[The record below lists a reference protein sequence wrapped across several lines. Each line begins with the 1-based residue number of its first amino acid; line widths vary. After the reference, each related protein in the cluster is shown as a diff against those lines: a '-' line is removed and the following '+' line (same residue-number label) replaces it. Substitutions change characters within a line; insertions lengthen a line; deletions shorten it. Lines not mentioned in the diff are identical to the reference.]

1 MPPFIVTMLAQG
13 LGILGNAVLAK
24 GKDVIEE
31 KLGIDLEKAT
41 QTPEGLQKLKQLE
54 IDHEEFLLSNAL
66 ENRKIDLQDKALDIG
81 NTTNAR
87 DANAKIQES
96 ANASTLAKNAPYIM
110 DFFIVGGTML
120 LAYFIFFIGI
130 PPQNKDIAFAA
141 FGSLLTLCGTIVNFH
156 RGSSSSSKDKDALLT
171 AMHQQG
177 ATK

>member
-54 IDHEEFLLSNAL
+54 VDHEEFLLSNAL

-87 DANAKIQES
+87 DMNTRVQES
-96 ANASTLAKNAPYIM
+96 QYASFMSKNIAPILALVVV
-110 DFFIVGGTML
+110 VGGGAML
-120 LAYFIFFIGI
+120 WTS
-130 PPQNKDIAFAA
+130 QNADVRTAA
-141 FGSLLTLCGTIVNFH
+141 VGLITLVLGFYFGSTN
-156 RGSSSSSKDKDALLT
+156 SSQRKDATIANLT
-171 AMHQQG
+171 G
-177 ATK
+177 ASK

>member
-1 MPPFIVTMLAQG
+1 MPLLVAALLEKG
-13 LGILGNAVLAK
+13 LGLLGNAVLAK
-24 GKDVIEE
+24 GKDVIEKE
-31 KLGIDLEKAT
+31 LGIDLETAA

-54 IDHEEFLLSNAL
+54 IDHEQYLLDHAIKKAEL
-66 ENRKIDLQDKALDIG
+66 ELKDKVLDIS

-156 RGSSSSSKDKDALLT
+156 RGSSSSSKDKDALLS

-177 ATK
+177 APK

>member
-1 MPPFIVTMLAQG
+1 MPVLVAALLEKG
-13 LGILGNAVLAK
+13 LGLLGNAVLAK
-24 GKDVIEE
+24 GKDVIED

-54 IDHEEFLLSNAL
+54 IDHEEYLLAHAIKKAEL
-66 ENRKIDLQDKALDIG
+66 ELKDKALDID
-81 NTTNAR
+81 NTKNAR
-87 DANAKIQES
+87 DANAAIQES
-96 ANASTLAKNAPYIM
+96 ANASSLAKNAPYIM
-110 DFFIVGGTML
+110 DFFIVVGTML

-156 RGSSSSSKDKDALLT
+156 RGSSSSSKDKDALLS

>member
-1 MPPFIVTMLAQG
+1 MPVLVAALLEKG
-13 LGILGNAVLAK
+13 LGLLGNAVLAK
-24 GKDVIEE
+24 GKDVIEKE
-31 KLGIDLEKAT
+31 LGIDLESAT
-41 QTPEGLQKLKQLE
+41 QTPEGLQKLRQLE
-54 IDHEEFLLSNAL
+54 IDHEEYLLDHAIKKAEL
-66 ENRKIDLQDKALDIG
+66 ELKDKALDIS

-156 RGSSSSSKDKDALLT
+156 RGSSSSSKDKDALLS

-177 ATK
+177 ASK

>member
-1 MPPFIVTMLAQG
+1 MPILIAALLEKG
-13 LGILGNAVLAK
+13 LGLLGNAVIAK
-24 GKDVIEE
+24 GKDVIED
-31 KLGIDLEKAT
+31 KLGINLEAAM

-54 IDHEEFLLSNAL
+54 IDHEEFLITSAI

-96 ANASTLAKNAPYIM
+96 ANASTVAKNAPYIL
-110 DFFIVGGTML
+110 DFLIVGGTML

-141 FGSLLTLCGTIVNFH
+141 FGSLLTLCGTIINFH
-156 RGSSSSSKDKDALLT
+156 RGSSSSSKDKDSLLA
-171 AMHQQG
+171 AMRG
-177 ATK
+177 AK

>member
-1 MPPFIVTMLAQG
+1 MLAQG

-41 QTPEGLQKLKQLE
+41 QTPAGLQKLKQLE

-87 DANAKIQES
+87 DMNARIQES
-96 ANASTLAKNAPYIM
+96 QYSSFMAKNISSILALVVV
-110 DFFIVGGTML
+110 VGGGAML
-120 LAYFIFFIGI
+120 WTSPNA
-130 PPQNKDIAFAA
+130 DVRTAA
-141 FGSLLTLCGTIVNFH
+141 VGLITLVLGFYFGST
-156 RGSSSSSKDKDALLT
+156 SSSQKKDATIANLT
-171 AMHQQG
+171 E
-177 ATK
+177 TVK

>member
-1 MPPFIVTMLAQG
+1 MPLLVAALLEKG
-13 LGILGNAVLAK
+13 LGLLGNAVLAK

-31 KLGIDLEKAT
+31 KLGIDLESAT
-41 QTPEGLQKLKQLE
+41 QTPEGLQKLRQLE
-54 IDHEEFLLSNAL
+54 IDHEQYLLDHAIKKAEL
-66 ENRKIDLQDKALDIG
+66 ELKDKALDIG

-87 DANAKIQES
+87 DMNKGIQES
-96 ANASTLAKNAPYIM
+96 ANASSLAKNAPYIM

-156 RGSSSSSKDKDALLT
+156 RGSSSSSKDKDALLS